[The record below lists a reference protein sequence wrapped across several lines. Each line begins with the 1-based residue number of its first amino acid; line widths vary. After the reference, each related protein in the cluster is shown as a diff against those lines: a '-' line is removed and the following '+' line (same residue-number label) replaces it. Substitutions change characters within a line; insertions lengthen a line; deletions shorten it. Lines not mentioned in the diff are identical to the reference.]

1 MAEHT
6 RGDPYATIAEVPA
19 APRTLPW
26 WTRGWTTLAGRI
38 YTLVVVA
45 ALLFVGFAVV
55 YETRETELERD
66 LALARTELWVR
77 ELVSAEVG
85 AFRRADAQ
93 IDTLADR
100 LGAGPMTPEACA
112 AATARRAATD
122 PLLLSMAAFD
132 ASGAAVCHGD
142 GPEAALDVGDQAWFQ
157 RALTADGTI
166 VSEAFD
172 SPRHDAKVMVVARRV
187 DAPTGT
193 VVVGASVD
201 VDALTARLAA
211 AGLPL
216 GSRLA
221 IVDGTGI
228 VAFDAPGGERVGA
241 PFEGD
246 LGSLRASAGA
256 TVVTGRDP
264 VGDDVGVVLAA
275 LPVLAANDGT
285 TLVLSIPTRALFPDA
300 RPDLGRAVAL
310 TIVVLGGL
318 FTVASLAL
326 SRLVF
331 RPIRVLEQAM
341 ERVADGDLTSR
352 VAPAAR
358 RGELTALAAAFDG
371 MTRALR
377 RQRRALAQA
386 SDALAEREQ
395 ELRLLAANLVD
406 LVYATDLQGR
416 ITYASPSYREGL
428 GYDPERLMGRD
439 PLSLVHPED
448 VAAVATLQGAAS
460 REGDGHVRTE
470 ARLRTADGRDR
481 WFELIV
487 RPRRGPDGGHIGT
500 QGTLRDVTERKHLEA
515 LLADQALNDPLTGL
529 PNRRSFDAVVQRLL
543 SQAKRSGE
551 LVAVGFVDLDDFKAV
566 NDTHG
571 HQAGDVLLQEVAVRL
586 RAAVREGDVVAR
598 LGGDE
603 FTLALRELQDEH
615 HARRVAERIAAA
627 FVAPFDLG
635 LAHVV
640 ARASIGIA
648 LFPAHGDDLE
658 ALLRAA
664 DHAMYRAKGA
674 GEATVAFARA
684 PQDEGAEL
692 GR

>member
-1 MAEHT
+1 MAE
-6 RGDPYATIAEVPA
+6 RIGSDPYATIVEVA
-19 APRTLPW
+19 FAPRSVPW
-26 WTRGWTTLAGRI
+26 WSRWWTTLAGRI

-45 ALLFVGFAVV
+45 ALLFVGFAAV
-55 YETRETELERD
+55 YEVREADLERA
-66 LALARTELWVR
+66 LALTRTELWVR
-77 ELVSAEVG
+77 ELVNAEVG

-100 LGAGPMTPEACA
+100 LEAGPISLEGCA
-112 AATARRAATD
+112 AAATRRAATD

-132 ASGAAVCHGD
+132 ASGASVCHGD
-142 GPEAALDVGDQAWFQ
+142 GPDTALDVRAQPWFQ
-157 RALTADGTI
+157 RALTTDGTI

-172 SPRHDAKVMVVARRV
+172 SPLHGVQVMVVARRV
-187 DAPTGT
+187 DAPTGAL
-193 VVVGASVD
+193 VVGASVD
-201 VDALTARLAA
+201 VDALSDRLAA

-221 IVDGTGI
+221 IVDGAG
-228 VAFDAPGGERVGA
+228 VVVFDAPGGERVGA
-241 PFEGD
+241 PYDGD
-246 LGSLRASAGA
+246 VASLRASEGA
-256 TVVTGRDP
+256 TVVIARDP
-264 VGDDVGVVLAA
+264 VGGHVGLVLAA
-275 LPVLAANDGT
+275 VPMLAEDDGT
-285 TLVLSIPTRALFPDA
+285 TLVLSIPTGTLFPDA

-331 RPIRVLEQAM
+331 RPIRVLDLAM
-341 ERVADGDLTSR
+341 QRVADGDLTSR

-358 RGELTALAAAFDG
+358 RGELRTLAAAFDG

-377 RQRRALAQA
+377 HQRRALAQA

-406 LVYATDLQGR
+406 LVYATDAQGR

-428 GYDPERLMGRD
+428 GYDPERLIGRD
-439 PLSLVHPED
+439 PLSLVHPDD
-448 VAAVATLQGAAS
+448 VAAVATLQGAEF

-470 ARLRTADGRDR
+470 ARLRTADGTDR

-487 RPRRGPDGGHIGT
+487 RPRRGPDGGHIGN

-515 LLADQALNDPLTGL
+515 LLADQARNDPLTGL

-543 SQAKRSGE
+543 SHAKRSGE
-551 LVAVGFVDLDDFKAV
+551 LVAVAFVDLDDFKAV

-586 RAAVREGDVVAR
+586 QAAVREGDMVAR

-603 FTLALRELQDEH
+603 FTVALRELQDEH

-627 FVAPFDLG
+627 FAEPFDLG
-635 LAHVV
+635 LAHV
-640 ARASIGIA
+640 ATRASVGVA
-648 LFPAHGDDLE
+648 LFPSHGDDLE

-664 DHAMYRAKGA
+664 DRAMYHAKGA
-674 GEATVAFARA
+674 GDGSVAFAGA
-684 PQDEGAEL
+684 AQDDGAEL